1 MFARKI
7 VRTDGHFHLDG
18 LDRRPWA
25 TLPFQ
30 GFDQLGL
37 GMTDFSVAPPF
48 FCHVTTSRKSCR
60 FNSL

>member
-7 VRTDGHFHLDG
+7 VRTDGHFRLDG

-25 TLPFQ
+25 TPPFQ

-37 GMTDFSVAPPF
+37 GMTDFSGPATPPF
-48 FCHVTTSRKSCR
+48 QGFDQLGLGMTDIS
-60 FNSL
+60 